1 MPGNGGI
8 HISNIFPAWADM
20 SGSNLAKPRYALRTA
35 PCRSF
40 HPSKRIVQVQVP
52 LYQISVR
59 SQYLFLSPCVCLIW
73 KKRSGESPKHP
84 QLGHPPLSP
93 GTGTVGWSS
102 PGNVA
107 GGPRKRDAG
116 CVSRLGWISK
126 PLRIF
131 SACCWSSTGTQKL
144 STRLSFTPVRYPASL
159 PGLLGYSPIAPEPLA
174 APLSWM
180 PGDP

>member
-35 PCRSF
+35 TCRSF
-40 HPSKRIVQVQVP
+40 HPSKRIAQVQVL

-84 QLGHPPLSP
+84 QLGHLS
-93 GTGTVGWSS
+93 WLSS

-131 SACCWSSTGTQKL
+131 SACCWSSTGIQKL
-144 STRLSFTPVRYPASL
+144 STRLSFTRWAIL
-159 PGLLGYSPIAPEPLA
+159 PPSPGFLAILL
-174 APLSWM
+174 
-180 PGDP
+180 